1 MQDLLT
7 ALASIS
13 DPYTLLAIV
22 AGSIIGIIFGSIPG
36 LTFSMALALVL
47 PITFKFETSAAL
59 GMLLGTYIG
68 GMTGGSVSAI
78 LLGIPGTPSAA
89 ATVMDGYKMTR
100 SGRAGLAL
108 GAALL
113 ASAFG
118 GLFSLV
124 VMIFSVDL
132 VARLAIK
139 FGPVEIFA
147 LVLFGLSTICGLA
160 EKSLIR
166 GLIAGVIGLLLMTIG
181 LDDMD
186 GVARMTFGWTPL
198 LQGVDLLVAMVGLF
212 AVPQIMATFIE
223 YKQGKQPILRA
234 SDVRSELPGWKQLKA
249 SAGMLFRCAGLGT
262 AIGSIPG
269 TGGPIAA
276 FLAYDHA
283 RRFSKNRDRFGK
295 GEVEG
300 VMAPEA
306 ANNAV
311 TGGAMIP
318 LLSLGIP
325 GDPATAVMLGGLL
338 IHGLVPGPLL
348 FTQQKAEVYMVYLAI
363 FASYIF
369 VVAFQYF
376 GIRGFVKL
384 LRVPPHMLAV
394 GILVMCGIG
403 TFAIRNS
410 FLDVYMMVGVGLAG
424 YLLTRARIPV
434 TPIILGLVL
443 GPTLE
448 REFRTAM
455 IMSEGSY
462 GVFFDSM
469 PAVLFY
475 ILTVAVI
482 GFHFVGKLR
491 EGREKRNA
499 AMTSSDVS
507 DKTQKRKVA

>member
-1 MQDLLT
+1 MEDFVS
-7 ALASIS
+7 ALGAVS
-13 DPYTLLAIV
+13 DPFTLLAIV
-22 AGSIIGIIFGSIPG
+22 AGSVIGIIFGSIPG

-47 PITFKFETSAAL
+47 PLTFRFETSAAV

-89 ATVMDGYKMTR
+89 ATVLDGYQMTKK
-100 SGRAGLAL
+100 GKAGLAL
-108 GAALL
+108 GAAVL
-113 ASAFG
+113 ASGFG
-118 GLFSLV
+118 GIFSLL
-124 VMIFSVDL
+124 VMMVSVNL
-132 VARLAIK
+132 VARMAIS

-160 EKSLIR
+160 EKSLLR
-166 GLIAGVIGLLLMTIG
+166 GMIAGVIGLLLMTIG
-181 LDDMD
+181 LDEVD

-212 AVPQIMATFIE
+212 AVPQIMQTFMDYGE
-223 YKQGKQPILRA
+223 DRAFVLKA
-234 SDVRSELPGWKQLKA
+234 SDVRSELPSWAQLKQNF
-249 SAGMLFRCAGLGT
+249 GLMCRCAGLGT
-262 AIGSIPG
+262 GIGSIPG

-276 FLAYDHA
+276 FIAYDHA
-283 RRFSKNRDRFGK
+283 RRFSKTKERFGK
-295 GEVEG
+295 GALEG
-300 VMAPEA
+300 VIAPET

-325 GDPATAVMLGGLL
+325 GDPATAVMLGGFL
-338 IHGLVPGPLL
+338 IHGLVPGPML
-348 FTQQKAEVYMVYLAI
+348 FQQHKTEIYVVYFAI
-363 FASYIF
+363 FIAYIA
-369 VVAFQYF
+369 VVTFQYF
-376 GIRGFVKL
+376 GIRAFVKL
-384 LRVPPHMLAV
+384 LRIPPHLMGV
-394 GILVMCGIG
+394 GILIMCGVG

-410 FLDVYMMVGVGLAG
+410 FLDIYMMAGVGLIG

-448 REFRTAM
+448 QNFRTAM

-462 GVFFDSM
+462 SILFSSI

-475 ILTVAVI
+475 GLTIAVI
-482 GFHFVGKLR
+482 VFHFIGQRR
-491 EGREKRNA
+491 EARLAHQQARHEQQEV
-499 AMTSSDVS
+499 T
-507 DKTQKRKVA
+507 